1 MNEKDLDDN
10 DDVFYGGLKPKA
22 KKEAEKAPEP
32 KKSVYDAGYTP
43 DYRRQ
48 ETNHS
53 QTTQPAQST
62 STQEPAG
69 EHNERDIESEITATR
84 REKQVAAEIHDITII
99 RQKAAK
105 HSEEAAK
112 FYKKYRAEEAAMVK
126 HTENSS
132 KARRTAEGY
141 EEKAKNAIAKADDK
155 QADLTYLEDRKAER
169 ARIKIA
175 KLHAKSAKMKSKAS
189 SYMAKSAKLQ
199 QKAAARREKA
209 KAYLEQSKTHEAEAH
224 NLTKRADKLQK
235 TMV

>member
-1 MNEKDLDDN
+1 MKKELDDD
-10 DDVFYGGLKPKA
+10 DDVFYGGLKPKP

-48 ETNHS
+48 DTN
-53 QTTQPAQST
+53 QPAQS
-62 STQEPAG
+62 SPVQESAG
-69 EHNERDIESEITATR
+69 EQKDRDIESEITATR

-112 FYKKYRAEEAAMVK
+112 FFKKYRAEEAAMVK
-126 HTENSS
+126 NTENAS

-141 EEKAKNAIAKADDK
+141 EEKAKDAIAKADDK

-235 TMV
+235 SMA